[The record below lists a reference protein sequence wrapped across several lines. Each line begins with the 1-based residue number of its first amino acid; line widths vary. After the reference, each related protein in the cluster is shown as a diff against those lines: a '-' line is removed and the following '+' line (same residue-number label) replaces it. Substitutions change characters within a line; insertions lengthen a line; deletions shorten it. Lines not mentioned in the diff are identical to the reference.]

1 MDKKTVT
8 VSYDKTSDTLAFD
21 LVPRNATQISDHMTD
36 EILGRFNSHTN
47 ELENIDVQ
55 GFMARLEQGQRLVLP
70 LVFSN
75 ITSLEDAEDIAIF
88 EERRNEEHIPWETIK
103 KELVASGR
111 L

>member
-1 MDKKTVT
+1 MTT

-21 LVPRNATQISDHMTD
+21 LVPRNATQISYHMTD

-55 GFMARLEQGQRLVLP
+55 SFMARLEQGQRLVLP
-70 LVFSN
+70 LVFSDV
-75 ITSLEDAEDIAIF
+75 ISLENAEDIAIL
-88 EERRNEEHIPWETIK
+88 EERRNEEVIPWETVK